1 MTWLGNNFWKSNLPS
16 GTHLSKGKVYLFF
29 NLTIK
34 SLEQSRCC
42 HSAVLV
48 GSFNHDLRIT
58 YCWLWR
64 LHWICLE
71 QSSSKKCPKD
81 SEASAF
87 PCCIL
92 NNTQFLK
99 TSHGNQKKIM
109 MSRKVGAS
117 ANKMIYVKDTFLW
130 WRLCIPSIITI
141 AYVVDKQSGICRRY
155 FLLQGL
161 CVSSVKTTTYA
172 SNRFKMEILFSNLN
186 GKFWNK
192 STVIWVGFLGVCLYP
207 LTPTR
212 LLIWKPYLHLNSHTY
227 LASFI
232 YDFLDW
238 SLF

>member
-99 TSHGNQKKIM
+99 TSHGNKKKNHDVKKSRGVSKQNDICKRYLFVMKIM
-109 MSRKVGAS
+109 YTKHQNYS
-117 ANKMIYVKDTFLW
+117 
-130 WRLCIPSIITI
+130 LC
-141 AYVVDKQSGICRRY
+141 CR
-155 FLLQGL
+155 
-161 CVSSVKTTTYA
+161 
-172 SNRFKMEILFSNLN
+172 
-186 GKFWNK
+186 
-192 STVIWVGFLGVCLYP
+192 
-207 LTPTR
+207 
-212 LLIWKPYLHLNSHTY
+212 
-227 LASFI
+227 
-232 YDFLDW
+232 
-238 SLF
+238 